1 MTEEEKN
8 IKRENFIEWTT
19 FIEDRV
25 NAWTSTISKEVADK
39 LDYSPESLKAIESY
53 VLSHFD
59 KDSVADTRNKNAVDA
74 MVSYYGETLRRNLP
88 NSTWFLDL
96 EDETN
101 IYFNLPSIRTPV
113 GFPISP
119 YSLFK
124 RLIAKNIGTF
134 LYDLYV
140 KRLGFINNP
149 ETYYE

>member
-25 NAWTSTISKEVADK
+25 NEWGGTISENVADA
-39 LDYSPESLKAIESY
+39 LDYSPESLKVIESY
-53 VLSHFD
+53 ILSNFD
-59 KDSVADTRNKNAVDA
+59 KNSVTDTKNTKAVDA
-74 MVSYYGETLRRNLP
+74 VVSYYGETLRRNLP

-96 EDETN
+96 EDEGN
-101 IYFNLPSIRTPV
+101 IYFNLPCIKTLV

-119 YSLFK
+119 YSLIK
-124 RLIAKNIGTF
+124 RLIAKKTGTF